1 MVAVEQVPDMS
12 ELGDVF
18 DRISK
23 DPSHFFLQ
31 QNIKGC
37 FRRPKNPLEKSTGNI
52 TDTTEEIRS
61 AIGTAPDE
69 PEKAKKQDMKSNPPL

>member
-1 MVAVEQVPDMS
+1 MS

-37 FRRPKNPLEKSTGNI
+37 FRRPKNPLEKSTANI
-52 TDTTEEIRS
+52 TETTEEIPS
-61 AIGTAPDE
+61 AIGIAPGE
-69 PEKAKKQDMKSNPPL
+69 PEQAKKEDMKLKAPL

>member
-1 MVAVEQVPDMS
+1 MAVEEVRDLS

-23 DPSHFFLQ
+23 DPSHYFLQ

-37 FRRPKNPLEKSTGNI
+37 FRRPKASLEKSTGNI
-52 TDTTEEIRS
+52 TETTEEIRS
-61 AIGTAPDE
+61 AVGVGLE
-69 PEKAKKQDMKSNPPL
+69 